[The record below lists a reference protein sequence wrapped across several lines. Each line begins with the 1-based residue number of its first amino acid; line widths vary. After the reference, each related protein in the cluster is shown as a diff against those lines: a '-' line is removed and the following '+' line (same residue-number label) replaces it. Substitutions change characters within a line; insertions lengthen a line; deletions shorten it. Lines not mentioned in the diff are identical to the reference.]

1 MYFVSILVCLDTK
14 RSYVGQTDDLLRRF
28 RRHREGTTRERL
40 IRPVMIHGEVF
51 PTRVA
56 AMRRERYYKA
66 GSGYRRKHDLI
77 AGFFEDLFAGYPRR
91 AGWHLA

>member
-1 MYFVSILVCLDTK
+1 
-14 RSYVGQTDDLLRRF
+14 
-28 RRHREGTTRERL
+28 
-40 IRPVMIHGEVF
+40 MIHGEVF

-66 GSGYRRKHDLI
+66 GSGYRRKHELI
-77 AGFFEDLFAGYPRR
+77 AGLFEDLFAGYPRR